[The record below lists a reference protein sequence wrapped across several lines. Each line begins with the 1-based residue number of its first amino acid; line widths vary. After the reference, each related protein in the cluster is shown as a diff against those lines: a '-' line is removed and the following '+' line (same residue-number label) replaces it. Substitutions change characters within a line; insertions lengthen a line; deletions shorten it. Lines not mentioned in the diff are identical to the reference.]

1 MEIDEAGGG
10 GGGEAL
16 ALGDGGDFPDE
27 PDGVGDGGT
36 GEKQIEVVGGDAAAL
51 GGLGDLDD
59 GEKRMAL
66 AGVFAHDRQDEMGAA
81 AAQAREIF
89 HPVFGLARD
98 DVESGVR
105 ERLAVG
111 EAGVGRPVAEE
122 RGAEGGVGEEG
133 VALGQQDGP
142 AGVDD
147 GEGDG
152 GEGGGGGCR
161 DGGGAH
167 EAEREGAEVG
177 GNGRSG
183 RERGEFFGEP
193 GFDFAEGFFDAAVE
207 LDAGP
212 AEPGERDAGVLEL
225 APHDVVRDFF
235 AAVFEEEGGGDVGV
249 RDVAAV
255 GAVEELVHRLAAEA
269 AAFGVGEGDEARD
282 AVGPAEVFF
291 VEPLGGEARDLGGT
305 KAGRQHEGDAFGGG
319 TVVGGVDRERR
330 RRKRVG
336 VNALHPQ
343 RDAVGGGAG
352 AEGGEARG
360 VGLAPVAPKGDLG
373 MAGVFALG
381 AAAAGGGEEEF
392 EVFRDEGREV
402 LAVEVAAGIDVHL
415 VDEELVAPRGR
426 GDLEGRHEREVGDG
440 AVAGDEEEQVAAG
453 GDLAGDALEV
463 VARAVHEVEAGL
475 RHRLGVIDHV
485 VDAGAGI
492 FLVCGAE
499 GFEDDVVE
507 AAKFVAGGGVGL
519 GGDAVPREAR
529 GEGGDFFEESAGG
542 RDIAR
547 TAEKVGLGAD
557 DLVGLA
563 EVARA
568 AVADHLVHEGA
579 GEGIAGYAGKRVGA
593 AALEGD
599 AEGGDRLGGA
609 RQGVGGG
616 EPGADDALALGETG
630 GEAAG
635 EGEEMMRDVGEGIAA
650 FFHEVAEEGVGD
662 GLDAVVD
669 GEDGG
674 DVRVRHETGE
684 TTEDLGGVVGLVG
697 SAALGV
703 RDGDDAVEAGVDAGE
718 RLEAGGEL
726 AGVAGGAGGGAED
739 DDDVAR
745 ADAAAAGAAVALER
759 ARGGEEF
766 DGRRGDES
774 AFVQPERI
782 EDIGEIG
789 GGGEREAVDAADGE
803 GGEHRGVAHVIAG
816 GEVGEGGAE
825 GEAPREQGGAG
836 RDGGDGEAVAFEH
849 GVREGA
855 RAGRQGED
863 GAGIEATRGDGD
875 VVAGGGESAD
885 GGESERGGRH
895 GGKLKPRWAACRAR
909 GAAVRPAQRAKGR
922 RRWWRSASFTG
933 FERNWFMPA
942 AVHRACSSGRAA
954 AVRAMMGRSEAVR
967 RSAAG
972 SPAQLRMRRVV
983 SQPSSFGMWQSI
995 KITSGNGACSS
1006 ATRASSPSPASVNV
1020 QPRRMSW
1027 AVMIFWF
1034 TGLSSA
1040 TSTRRWRSA
1049 SSWTGAAVERGASV
1063 AGGSGRVKWKTE
1075 PWPGALWTPM
1085 VPPMSC
1091 TRRELMASPRP
1102 EPPKRRVVEESAWVK
1117 RSKMRVRAS
1126 ASMPMPVSRTSKRR
1140 VAGVGALTSS
1150 CTWPPAGVNLI
1161 ALEIRFSST

>member
-1 MEIDEAGGG
+1 
-10 GGGEAL
+10 
-16 ALGDGGDFPDE
+16 
-27 PDGVGDGGT
+27 
-36 GEKQIEVVGGDAAAL
+36 
-51 GGLGDLDD
+51 
-59 GEKRMAL
+59 
-66 AGVFAHDRQDEMGAA
+66 
-81 AAQAREIF
+81 
-89 HPVFGLARD
+89 
-98 DVESGVR
+98 
-105 ERLAVG
+105 
-111 EAGVGRPVAEE
+111 
-122 RGAEGGVGEEG
+122 
-133 VALGQQDGP
+133 
-142 AGVDD
+142 
-147 GEGDG
+147 
-152 GEGGGGGCR
+152 
-161 DGGGAH
+161 
-167 EAEREGAEVG
+167 
-177 GNGRSG
+177 
-183 RERGEFFGEP
+183 
-193 GFDFAEGFFDAAVE
+193 
-207 LDAGP
+207 
-212 AEPGERDAGVLEL
+212 
-225 APHDVVRDFF
+225 
-235 AAVFEEEGGGDVGV
+235 
-249 RDVAAV
+249 
-255 GAVEELVHRLAAEA
+255 
-269 AAFGVGEGDEARD
+269 
-282 AVGPAEVFF
+282 
-291 VEPLGGEARDLGGT
+291 
-305 KAGRQHEGDAFGGG
+305 
-319 TVVGGVDRERR
+319 
-330 RRKRVG
+330 
-336 VNALHPQ
+336 
-343 RDAVGGGAG
+343 
-352 AEGGEARG
+352 
-360 VGLAPVAPKGDLG
+360 

-475 RHRLGVIDHV
+475 CHRLGVIDHV

-492 FLVCGAE
+492 FLVRGAE

-507 AAKFVAGGGVGL
+507 AAKFVAGGGIGL

-529 GEGGDFFEESAGG
+529 GEGGNFFEEGTGG

-547 TAEKVGLGAD
+547 AAEKVGLGAD

-635 EGEEMMRDVGEGIAA
+635 EGEEMMRDVGERIAA

-825 GEAPREQGGAG
+825 GEAPGEQGRAG

-895 GGKLKPRWAACRAR
+895 GGEVE
-909 GAAVRPAQRAKGR
+909 AAVGSVSSAGR
-922 RRWWRSASFTG
+922 G
-933 FERNWFMPA
+933 
-942 AVHRACSSGRAA
+942 G
-954 AVRAMMGRSEAVR
+954 
-967 RSAAG
+967 AAG
-972 SPAQLRMRRVV
+972 SAREGPEEAVEVGEFHGLREKLVHAGGGAPGLLLRQGGRGEGDDGEERGGAAQRVRLARPTADAARGFPAVEFRHVAVHQNHVGQRSLFECDEGFFAVAGQRERAAEAHELGGDDFLVHRVV
-983 SQPSSFGMWQSI
+983 LGHEHAEVEVRLELDGC
-995 KITSGNGACSS
+995 SGRTRGERGRGERQGEVEDGALAGRALDPDGS
-1006 ATRASSPSPASVNV
+1006 AHELHEAGTDGEPEA
-1020 QPRRMSW
+1020 
-1027 AVMIFWF
+1027 
-1034 TGLSSA
+1034 
-1040 TSTRRWRSA
+1040 
-1049 SSWTGAAVERGASV
+1049 GAAEAARRGGVGLGEAFEDAGEGIGLDADAGVAHFEAEGGRGGRAHVELHV
-1063 AGGSGRVKWKTE
+1063 AAG
-1075 PWPGALWTPM
+1075 
-1085 VPPMSC
+1085 
-1091 TRRELMASPRP
+1091 RRELDRVGDEIQQHLT
-1102 EPPKRRVVEESAWVK
+1102 EPVAVALPVPGEARGEGVTEAHAARGRLRCDERKGVRDRGGEVEGMFFQRELTGFDFGEVED
-1117 RSKMRVRAS
+1117 
-1126 ASMPMPVSRTSKRR
+1126 
-1140 VAGVGALTSS
+1140 VA
-1150 CTWPPAGVNLI
+1150 
-1161 ALEIRFSST
+1161 EQF